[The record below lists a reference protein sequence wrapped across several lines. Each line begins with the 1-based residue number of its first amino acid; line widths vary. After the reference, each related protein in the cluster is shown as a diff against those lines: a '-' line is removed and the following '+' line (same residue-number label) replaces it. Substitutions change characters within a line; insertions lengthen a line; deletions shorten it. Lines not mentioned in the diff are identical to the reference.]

1 MAANIMSCQSAA
13 TGHTVKNILY
23 DRNVTFKVGSKGIA
37 RPVSQEE
44 ETGLA
49 AQVSKLMDSK
59 YGWSQG
65 LTVELE
71 PQAQGNNNTVQR

>member
-1 MAANIMSCQSAA
+1 MSCQSAA

-23 DRNVTFKVGSKGIA
+23 DRNVTFKVGSRAFKGIA